1 MDVEYFL
8 FLLQSVPAPQNHC
21 HLNFWLDNAEENV
34 AYLVLVQWWG
44 DDRQV
49 SQSGKPLCTGASLW
63 AVPKLARGL
72 RPLEPRHVNGVSI
85 PAKCPPDIPTEHL
98 LID

>member
-1 MDVEYFL
+1 MECGDFL
-8 FLLQSVPAPQNHC
+8 FLLQSIPAPQNHY
-21 HLNFWLDNAEENV
+21 HQPLFILEDAAGRISEEVFAV
-34 AYLVLVQWWG
+34 AA